1 MERRRDYRHALQC
14 ALSLK
19 CPQTRRVI
27 GDLYTKE
34 VSASGLSF
42 DTAAPH
48 GLTKGQRVEVQLVTP
63 VGGETHEDSLVMAT
77 LGVVVRADERCA
89 ALHFETPLAY

>member
-1 MERRRDYRHALQC
+1 MERRRDYRHPLRC

-27 GDLYTKE
+27 DDLHTSD

-42 DTAAPH
+42 EATVPH
-48 GLTKGQRVEVQLVTP
+48 GLLAGERLEIQLVAP
-63 VGGETHEDSLVMAT
+63 GEGQARADAMVMAT
-77 LGVVVRADERCA
+77 HGVVVRSSLFAA
-89 ALHFETPLAY
+89 ALEFEAPLAY

>member
-19 CPQTRRVI
+19 CPQTRRVLA
-27 GDLYTKE
+27 DLYTKE

-42 DTAAPH
+42 DSAAPH
-48 GLTKGQRVEVQLVTP
+48 RLSEGQRVEVQLVTP
-63 VGGETHEDSLVMAT
+63 VGGETREDSLVMAT
-77 LGVVVRADERCA
+77 LGVVVRAGERCA
-89 ALHFETPLAY
+89 ALRFENPLAY